1 MIQPVSSGIF
11 QLFVMYRLSL
21 CRMWVG
27 KAWDERVLRDTN
39 VLKTALFTDPPRWPW
54 GRDSSPRR
62 WVLWAHGLPLAG
74 HVGCARYCFAVVPPL
89 YVTAGS
95 GLLSYCPQRLRG
107 GRALAWGALGRRW
120 RTRVQTQTVW
130 LQTYCRPLS
139 HVTSA
144 TQGKG
149 NGCQQVP
156 NTVSPTLAQPAHQH
170 QEMSLA
176 FLLES
181 SCQNPPSPSPPPG
194 SKMIL

>member
-21 CRMWVG
+21 CRMWVE
-27 KAWDERVLRDTN
+27 KAWDERVLRDAN

-95 GLLSYCPQRLRG
+95 GLLSYCPRRLRG
-107 GRALAWGALGRRW
+107 GRALAWGAQGRRW
-120 RTRVQTQTVW
+120 RTRVQTQTVR
-130 LQTYCRPLS
+130 LQTCCRPPS
-139 HVTSA
+139 HITSA

-149 NGCQQVP
+149 KAARKCQTQCPPHWP
-156 NTVSPTLAQPAHQH
+156 NPLTST
-170 QEMSLA
+170 
-176 FLLES
+176 
-181 SCQNPPSPSPPPG
+181 
-194 SKMIL
+194 KK